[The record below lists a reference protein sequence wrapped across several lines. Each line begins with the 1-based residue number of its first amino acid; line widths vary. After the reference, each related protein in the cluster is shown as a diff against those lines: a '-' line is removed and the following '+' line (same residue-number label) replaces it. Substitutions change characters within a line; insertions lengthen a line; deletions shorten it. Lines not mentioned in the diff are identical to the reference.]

1 MQKTYSS
8 PCSRCGTERIVLKTW
23 KEKLDANEVTCT
35 QKICPNPECQKMV
48 DREINSQKEKKDALA
63 QKKAERLMARR
74 AERDA
79 MIIDQPAE

>member
-23 KEKLDANEVTCT
+23 KEKLDANEVICT

-48 DREINSQKEKKDALA
+48 DKEINTQKEKKDALA

-79 MIIDQPAE
+79 MMIDQVPE